1 MGTFGYKLRA
11 GQETDAYA
19 GAGKVDGGIFT
30 KFSKPG
36 GIINMFKQARFI
48 KIFGFSALFILSL
61 CAPYGFWKKF
71 TLITFVLIL
80 ASLSF
85 GTTNLL
91 ECITSKFKKNGG
103 N

>member
-11 GQETDAYA
+11 GQETGAYV

-30 KFSKPG
+30 KFTKPG

-48 KIFGFSALFILSL
+48 KIFGFSALLIFSL
-61 CAPYGFWKKF
+61 FAPFGFWKKF
-71 TLITFVLIL
+71 TLIAFVLIL

-91 ECITSKFKKNGG
+91 ECITNKFKKNRD

>member
-11 GQETDAYA
+11 GQETGAYVS
-19 GAGKVDGGIFT
+19 AGKVDGGIFT
-30 KFSKPG
+30 KPG
-36 GIINMFKQARFI
+36 GTINMFKQARFI
-48 KIFGFSALFILSL
+48 KIFGFSALLIFSL
-61 CAPYGFWKKF
+61 FAPYGFWKKF
-71 TLITFVLIL
+71 TLIAFVLIL

-91 ECITSKFKKNGG
+91 ECITSKFKKNGD